1 MQRGMKRLGLQ
12 RLFARAFYAGLGAV
26 AACLL
31 GIAPA
36 SGQAAQPEKPPM
48 ADQVFKNIQV
58 LKGLSVD
65 EFMGTMGFI
74 SASLNVN
81 CTACHATDTVERYAE
96 DTPLKQTARRM
107 ILMVNT
113 LNKANFQGRPVV
125 TCYSCHRGADR
136 PKVIPSLAE
145 QYGDPPP
152 DDPNEVETL
161 PAGRDSG
168 SPSAD
173 QILDRYIQAL
183 GGAQRLNSLTS
194 FTAKGTYEGFDTLK
208 DKNPVE
214 VYAKAPNQ
222 RTVIVHLPE
231 GDNIRTFDGR
241 TAWTTS
247 AGTLLPLPVL
257 MLTGGELAGA
267 RLDAE
272 LTFPAKIKQA
282 LTGWRADFPATT
294 IDNNDVE
301 VVQGTSVTKTPV
313 KLYFDKKSGLL
324 LRLVRY
330 TNTAIGLNPTQID
343 YADYRP
349 VAGVKIPFRWTVTW
363 TDGQST
369 ISLTSVQANA
379 TVDAGKFARPA
390 PLK

>member
-1 MQRGMKRLGLQ
+1 MKRGLQ
-12 RLFARAFYAGLGAV
+12 RIWTRTFLGAMGTV
-26 AACLL
+26 AACLM
-31 GIAPA
+31 GVASA
-36 SGQAAQPEKPPM
+36 SGQAAQEEKPPM

-58 LKGLSVD
+58 LRGLNVD

-74 SASLNVN
+74 SASLNMN
-81 CTACHATDTVERYAE
+81 CTACHATESVERYAD
-96 DTPLKQTARRM
+96 DTPMKQTARRM
-107 ILMVNT
+107 ILMVDA
-113 LNKANFQGRPVV
+113 LNKANFQGRPLV

-152 DDPNEVETL
+152 DDPNEIETVG
-161 PAGRDSG
+161 PRADASN
-168 SPSAD
+168 SAD

-183 GGAQRLNSLTS
+183 GGAQRLNNLTS
-194 FTAKGTYEGFDTLK
+194 FVAKGMYEGFDTLK
-208 DKNPVE
+208 DKVPVE

-222 RTVIVHLPE
+222 RTTIVHLPD

-257 MLTGGELAGA
+257 MLSGGEVDGA

-272 LTFPAKIKQA
+272 LSFPAKIKQA
-282 LTGWRADFPATT
+282 LSGWRADFPVTT
-294 IDNNDVE
+294 IDDNEVE
-301 VVQGTSVTKTPV
+301 VVQGTSAGKTPV

-324 LRLVRY
+324 VRLVRY
-330 TNTAIGLNPTQID
+330 TTTPIGLNPTQID
-343 YADYRP
+343 YADYRE
-349 VAGVKIPFRWTVTW
+349 VAGVKMPFRWIVTW

-369 ISLTSVQANA
+369 IELSSVQANA
-379 TVDAGKFARPA
+379 AVDAGKFARPA
-390 PLK
+390 PPK